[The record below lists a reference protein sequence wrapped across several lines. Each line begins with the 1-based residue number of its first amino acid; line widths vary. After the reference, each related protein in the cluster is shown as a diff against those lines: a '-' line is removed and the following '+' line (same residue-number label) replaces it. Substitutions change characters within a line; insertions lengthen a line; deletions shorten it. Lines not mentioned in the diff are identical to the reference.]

1 MINNMI
7 KKKAPLT
14 GHRLFNFIKN
24 FRRPSQKILFIHI
37 MKTAGSS
44 FRVMLEHYYG
54 TQRVYPGNFY
64 LSSLPNGWYPTGS
77 EMLKNYAKLPSHS
90 VLVGHFTAAMADML
104 PRCYRSVTFVR
115 EPIQR
120 SLSMLAHFS
129 HTFKIPVDTLVK
141 DPQFMSKQINNFQ
154 TRSLGADGICDFHQV
169 DAAYD
174 EMLSLALSRLETLD
188 FVGIT
193 ERFKESCQKFDSQFQ
208 TRISRLVRRENVL
221 RPEGCEFAQHIPK
234 IKPHIELDQ
243 ILYDAAV
250 QRFKKLFT
258 YFI

>member
-1 MINNMI
+1 MMPCFASRISC
-7 KKKAPLT
+7 LT
-14 GHRLFNFIKN
+14 FSIILVFNFIKI

-37 MKTAGSS
+37 SKTAGTS
-44 FRVMLEHYYG
+44 FRRMLEEYYG
-54 TQRVYPGNFY
+54 KRMVYPGDFY
-64 LSSLPNGWYPTGS
+64 LNKTRRGYLEGS
-77 EMLKNYAKLPSHS
+77 ELIRDYAKLPSHS
-90 VLVGHFTAAMADML
+90 VLVGHFTAAMAEMV
-104 PRCYRSVTFVR
+104 PRIYRVVTFVR

-129 HTFKIPVDTLVK
+129 HTLKIPVDTLVE
-141 DPQFMSKQINNFQ
+141 DQQFISTRITNSQ
-154 TRSLGADGICDFHQV
+154 TRFLGADGICDAHHV
-169 DAAYD
+169 RVADD
-174 EMLSLALSRLETLD
+174 EMLALALSRIETLD

-193 ERFKESCQKFDSQFQ
+193 ERFQESCQKFDSQFQ

-250 QRFKKLFT
+250 KRFNKLVT
-258 YFI
+258 